1 MQTSLL
7 LEQRW
12 DEKVGLGLLVQC
24 CRIREERL
32 QRDKKTK
39 LEERKLAQRER
50 RDGRELGVR
59 LSSLC

>member
-7 LEQRW
+7 LGQRW

-24 CRIREERL
+24 CRIKGERME
-32 QRDKKTK
+32 QDKKTK
-39 LEERKLAQRER
+39 LDERKMVQGER

-59 LSSLC
+59 FSSLC

>member
-24 CRIREERL
+24 CRIREERI
-32 QRDKKTK
+32 RDKKTK